1 MKRRKKK
8 KEIILIRKRYESR
21 RNCFRSIF
29 AGEQLRGMTHTRRI
43 ERIIVLRKGE
53 GNSEGIVPWSF
64 AYFTMPRTSICRKFR
79 WPFQKLNSWER
90 RLEGVEICQ
99 LFDVKFTRSCVFISV
114 PPPPPPRR
122 SILNFSLFH
131 RMKIWLEKKRIRT
144 CIAAIFCLLLVN
156 VLDIFFLSSSSS
168 SSLWLHALAI

>member
-1 MKRRKKK
+1 MYILSSTIFLSILLVEGHFTDPPSKSERKSRGMKRRKKK

-99 LFDVKFTRSCVFISV
+99 LFDVKFTRSCVFISI
-114 PPPPPPRR
+114 PPPPQGG
-122 SILNFSLFH
+122 
-131 RMKIWLEKKRIRT
+131 
-144 CIAAIFCLLLVN
+144 AY
-156 VLDIFFLSSSSS
+156 
-168 SSLWLHALAI
+168 

>member
-1 MKRRKKK
+1 
-8 KEIILIRKRYESR
+8 
-21 RNCFRSIF
+21 
-29 AGEQLRGMTHTRRI
+29 MTHTRRI

-79 WPFQKLNSWER
+79 WPFQKLNSRER

-99 LFDVKFTRSCVFISV
+99 LFDAKFTRSYVFISV
-114 PPPPPPRR
+114 SPPPRR

-131 RMKIWLEKKRIRT
+131 RMKIWLERKKYVYSSDL
-144 CIAAIFCLLLVN
+144 FLVN
-156 VLDIFFLSSSSS
+156 VSISFPFFFFFF
-168 SSLWLHALAI
+168 SLVRITRFGYLIEPINRTNIILAITNR